1 MYFNGTYTKFN
12 EGDTVLLQP
21 SEGEGFPVKIIS
33 IGILG
38 NKTAGHLFLYYV
50 KDDKGHT
57 YNVKEDVLFS
67 LK

>member
-12 EGDTVLLQP
+12 EGDTVLLQL
-21 SEGEGFPVKIIS
+21 SEENGFPVKVIS

-38 NKTAGHLFLYYV
+38 NKLSGHLFLYRV
-50 KDDKGHT
+50 RDDLGNN
-57 YNVKEDVLFS
+57 YDVKEDVLFP